1 MRIFI
6 SARYGRRE
14 EMIQRAAELVEA
26 GHEIVSRWLYVDGMT
41 EDAREVEAATKSMP
55 VLKAMPFAIE
65 DLSDLDNAEVFIAF
79 TEETSS
85 PYGRGGRHVE
95 YGIAL
100 EGFFNHQLK
109 NIFII
114 GPREN
119 IFHCL
124 PGDFSRYIYH
134 YPKWDLKQVKAKL
147 DTVA

>member
-14 EMIQRAAELVEA
+14 EMIQRGAELIEA
-26 GHEIVSRWLYVDGMT
+26 GHEIVSRWLYVDGTT
-41 EDAREVEAATKSMP
+41 EDAREVEAATKT
-55 VLKAMPFAIE
+55 MPFFKALGFAND
-65 DLSDLDNAEVFIAF
+65 DLHDLNTAEIFIAF

-95 YGIAL
+95 YGMAL
-100 EGFFNHQLK
+100 EKFFNHRLK

-124 PGDFSRYIYH
+124 PGDFTRFIYH
-134 YPKWDLKQVKAKL
+134 YPEWDLKAVKEKL
-147 DTVA
+147 DTLA

>member
-1 MRIFI
+1 MRIFL

-14 EMIQRAAELVEA
+14 EMIQRGAELVEA

-41 EDAREVEAATKSMP
+41 EDAREVEAATESMP
-55 VLKAMPFAIE
+55 VFKAMPFAIQ

-100 EGFFNHQLK
+100 ERHRRNMLDL
-109 NIFII
+109 IIVI

-119 IFHCL
+119 IFHCVKGSAHRPVYHL
-124 PGDFSRYIYH
+124 PR
-134 YPKWDLKQVKAKL
+134 WDLKDVKAKL
-147 DTVA
+147 DTLS